1 MSAAAFI
8 CTQQERDR
16 KMERWGEMG
25 QWGPPFV
32 LKLCRDFLY
41 FFHTELNLVTGTF
54 MTQFKWKPKIE
65 KILSSGLV
73 DDTFVT
79 QKSMKYES
87 VQAWERYSFHFKSS
101 PCMLQLGL
109 VTAGNP
115 HLQGLPQIS
124 LMSFW
129 LILNPAS
136 QQTFFPPSRPLFG
149 VLCLCVSAAF
159 QSAPGCQLIV
169 DNYSYLTAAFTAS
182 PFCRH
187 LERENM
193 PSRGP

>member
-65 KILSSGLV
+65 KILFSGLV

-101 PCMLQLGL
+101 HACCSSASLPPGTHTCKDSLRSRWWASGWFWTQHHSRHFFLRPGPSL
-109 VTAGNP
+109 VCCVCV
-115 HLQGLPQIS
+115 
-124 LMSFW
+124 F
-129 LILNPAS
+129 
-136 QQTFFPPSRPLFG
+136 QQPFSRPPVVNWL
-149 VLCLCVSAAF
+149 
-159 QSAPGCQLIV
+159 
-169 DNYSYLTAAFTAS
+169 
-182 PFCRH
+182 
-187 LERENM
+187 
-193 PSRGP
+193 

>member
-32 LKLCRDFLY
+32 FKLCRDFLY

-65 KILSSGLV
+65 KNSLQRAGWWHFC
-73 DDTFVT
+73 DTEKHEIWIGPSLGKIF
-79 QKSMKYES
+79 
-87 VQAWERYSFHFKSS
+87 FPFKIQS
-101 PCMLQLGL
+101 CMLQLGL